1 MDNNMESLLEVY
13 LFETNGLLTHLD
25 EILLRCEQACDF
37 DSDSIDEIFR
47 IMHTIKGSSAM
58 MQFDSMATV
67 THKMED
73 LFYYVREHGISSEY
87 NEPLT
92 DLMFK
97 SSDFL
102 KTEVEKIE
110 NNEPLITNIGS
121 LEEEIN
127 SFLKKISGQAP
138 EEPEAAAQAQPSAP
152 AEQPAAEPAAAPAPV
167 APVPAAPVQ
176 VRQPAAG
183 GEEYPFPV
191 RVFFEE
197 ETEMVHLRA
206 MLLVH
211 AIAENGIAVRSVPEQ
226 LDSNPGAADVIGRD
240 GLLILF
246 QTKEEMESSLK
257 SIENFVYT
265 KNYTV
270 LSPLTQQKEQAKN
283 TKEEKTAAS
292 NEPAA
297 NNGNGNGNG
306 NHLAVKQN
314 LINVN
319 LSKLD
324 NLMDLVGEIVI
335 TESMVTSSH
344 SVQTNDSGVDNSYTK
359 ASRQL
364 RKLTDELQEIVMS
377 IRMVPIS
384 GVFQKMRRIVRDM
397 SKSLDKDAELVL
409 VGEDTEVD
417 KSIVDNIN
425 DPIMHVVRNA
435 MDHGLEDKQ
444 TRIANGKPAKGTITL
459 TAQNTGGEILISIED
474 DGQGIDR
481 DAVLAKAKRQG
492 MLKKSEKEYS
502 NREVYNFLLMPGF
515 STNEVVTEYSGR
527 GVGMDVVK
535 KNVEKVGGDVTISSE
550 PGKGTKVLFKIP
562 LTLAIVNGMKVSV
575 GDTMFIVP
583 TNNIKQ
589 LVKVTADQVLYDT
602 SGNEIITM
610 RNQYYPLIRLHSVF
624 GLEPR
629 AKTLEDSIVVQVEN
643 HEKVYCILADDLLG
657 EQQVVVKGLPAYL
670 NQFNIKDTGISGGAV
685 LGDGSISLI
694 LDVVNLYNNN

>member
-1 MDNNMESLLEVY
+1 MESLLEVF

-25 EILLRCEQACDF
+25 EILLRCEQASDF

-110 NNEPLITNIGS
+110 NNEPLITDIGS

-127 SFLKKISGQAP
+127 SFLKKISGKVP
-138 EEPEAAAQAQPSAP
+138 EDPGAAVQAQPAAP
-152 AEQPAAEPAAAPAPV
+152 AEQPAAEPVAASIPE
-167 APVPAAPVQ
+167 APVPAPAVPPVQ
-176 VRQPAAG
+176 AWQPAAD
-183 GEEYPFPV
+183 GEEYLYPV

-211 AIAENGIAVRSVPEQ
+211 AIAETGVPVRSVPEH
-226 LDSNPGAADVIGRD
+226 LDSDSTAADVIGRE
-240 GLLILF
+240 GLLVLF
-246 QTKEEMESSLK
+246 RTKEEMESSLK

-283 TKEEKTAAS
+283 IQEEKTAAS
-292 NEPAA
+292 SEPAA
-297 NNGNGNGNG
+297 NNGNG

-344 SVQTNDSGVDNSYTK
+344 SVQADDSGVDNSYTK

-397 SKSLDKDAELVL
+397 SKNLDKDAELVL

-425 DPIMHVVRNA
+425 DPIMHVVRNS

-474 DGQGIDR
+474 DGQGINR
-481 DAVLAKAKRQG
+481 EAVLAKAKRQG

-589 LVKVTADQVLYDT
+589 LVKVTSDQVLYDT

-629 AKTLEDSIVVQVEN
+629 AKTLEDSIVVQVES

>member
-1 MDNNMESLLEVY
+1 MESLLEVF

-25 EILLRCEQACDF
+25 EILLRCEQASDF

-110 NNEPLITNIGS
+110 NNEPLITDIGS

-127 SFLKKISGQAP
+127 SFLKKISGKVP
-138 EEPEAAAQAQPSAP
+138 EDPGAAVQAQPAAP
-152 AEQPAAEPAAAPAPV
+152 AEQPAAEPVAASIPE
-167 APVPAAPVQ
+167 APVPAPAVPPVQ
-176 VRQPAAG
+176 AWQPAAD
-183 GEEYPFPV
+183 GEEYLYPV

-211 AIAENGIAVRSVPEQ
+211 AIAETGVPVRSVPEH
-226 LDSNPGAADVIGRD
+226 LDSDSTAADVIGRE
-240 GLLILF
+240 GLLVLF
-246 QTKEEMESSLK
+246 RTKEEMESSLK

-283 TKEEKTAAS
+283 IKEEKTAAS
-292 NEPAA
+292 SEPAA
-297 NNGNGNGNG
+297 NNGNG

-344 SVQTNDSGVDNSYTK
+344 SVQADDSGVDNSYTK

-397 SKSLDKDAELVL
+397 SKNLDKDAELVL

-425 DPIMHVVRNA
+425 DPIMHVVRNS

-474 DGQGIDR
+474 DGQGINR
-481 DAVLAKAKRQG
+481 EAVLAKAKRQG

-589 LVKVTADQVLYDT
+589 LVKVTSDQVLYDT

-629 AKTLEDSIVVQVEN
+629 AKTLEDSIVVQVES

>member
-1 MDNNMESLLEVY
+1 MDNNMESLLEVF

-25 EILLRCEQACDF
+25 EILLRCEQASDF

-110 NNEPLITNIGS
+110 NNEPLITDIGS

-127 SFLKKISGQAP
+127 SFLKKISGKVP
-138 EEPEAAAQAQPSAP
+138 EDPGAAVQAQPAAP
-152 AEQPAAEPAAAPAPV
+152 AEQPAAEPVAASIPE
-167 APVPAAPVQ
+167 APVPAPAVPPVQ
-176 VRQPAAG
+176 AWQPAAD
-183 GEEYPFPV
+183 GEEYLYPV

-211 AIAENGIAVRSVPEQ
+211 AIAETGVPVRSVPEH
-226 LDSNPGAADVIGRD
+226 LDSDSTAADVIGRE
-240 GLLILF
+240 GLLVLF
-246 QTKEEMESSLK
+246 RTKEEMESSLK

-283 TKEEKTAAS
+283 IQEEKTAAS
-292 NEPAA
+292 SEPAA
-297 NNGNGNGNG
+297 NNGNG

-344 SVQTNDSGVDNSYTK
+344 SVQTDDSGVDNSYTK

-397 SKSLDKDAELVL
+397 SKNLDKDAELVL

-425 DPIMHVVRNA
+425 DPIMHVVRNS

-474 DGQGIDR
+474 DGQGINR
-481 DAVLAKAKRQG
+481 EAVLAKAKRQG

-589 LVKVTADQVLYDT
+589 LVKVTSDQVLYDT

-629 AKTLEDSIVVQVEN
+629 AKTLEDSIVVQVES

>member
-127 SFLKKISGQAP
+127 SFLKKISGEAP
-138 EEPEAAAQAQPSAP
+138 EEPEAAAQVQPSAP

-167 APVPAAPVQ
+167 APVPAPAAPVQ

-211 AIAENGIAVRSVPEQ
+211 AIAENGIVVRSVPEQ

-297 NNGNGNGNG
+297 NNGNGNG

-550 PGKGTKVLFKIP
+550 PGKGMKVLFKIP

-629 AKTLEDSIVVQVEN
+629 AKTLEDSIVVQVES

>member
-1 MDNNMESLLEVY
+1 MDNNMESMLEVY

-25 EILLRCEQACDF
+25 EILLRCEQVRSF
-37 DSDSIDEIFR
+37 DSESIDEIFR

-58 MQFDSMATV
+58 MQFNSIATI

-73 LFYYVREHGISSEY
+73 LFYYVRENGIKQEF
-87 NEPLT
+87 NDELA
-92 DLMFK
+92 DLMFR

-102 KTEVEKIE
+102 KSEVEKIE
-110 NNEPLITNIGS
+110 SNEPLITDIGS
-121 LEEEIN
+121 FEQEIN
-127 SFLKKISGQAP
+127 RFLKKISGEIV
-138 EEPEAAAQAQPSAP
+138 EEPKEESVSQTDFSAAAA
-152 AEQPAAEPAAAPAPV
+152 V
-167 APVPAAPVQ
+167 APAAPLLQ
-176 VRQPAAG
+176 EA
-183 GEEYPFPV
+183 EEFAYPV
-191 RVFFEE
+191 RVVFEE

-211 AIAENGIAVRSVPEQ
+211 AVTENGVTVHHLPEH
-226 LDSNPGAADVIGRD
+226 LDSDPQSADVILKD
-240 GLLILF
+240 GLILYF
-246 QTKEEMESSLK
+246 RSKEEMDASLK
-257 SIENFVYT
+257 TIENFVYT

-270 LSPLTQQKEQAKN
+270 LSPLTSQKVQAQTNKQ
-283 TKEEKTAAS
+283 EEKAAHPT
-292 NEPAA
+292 EQT
-297 NNGNGNGNG
+297 NGSYQ
-306 NHLAVKQN
+306 AVKQN

-335 TESMVTSSH
+335 TESMVTANH
-344 SVQTNDSGVDNSYTK
+344 TVQAGETGVDNNYTK

-397 SKSLDKDAELVL
+397 SKSLDKDVELVL

-417 KSIVDNIN
+417 KSIVDSIN

-435 MDHGLEDKQ
+435 MDHGIEEKAARAA
-444 TRIANGKPAKGTITL
+444 TSKSPKGTITL

-474 DGQGIDR
+474 DGGGIDR
-481 DAVLAKAKRQG
+481 EAVLAKAKRQN
-492 MLKKSEKEYS
+492 MLKKPEKEYS
-502 NREVYNFLLMPGF
+502 DREVYNFLLMPGF

-535 KNVEKVGGDVTISSE
+535 KNVEKIGGDVTLSSQ
-550 PGKGTKVLFKIP
+550 PGYGTKVLFKIP

-575 GDTMFIVP
+575 GDTVFIIP

-589 LVKVTADQVLYDT
+589 MVKVTQDQVLHDT
-602 SGNEIITM
+602 SGNEILSM

-629 AKTLEDSIVVQVEN
+629 VNTLEESIVVQVEN
-643 HEKVYCILADDLLG
+643 HEKVYCVVADDLLG
-657 EQQVVVKGLPAYL
+657 EQQVVVKALPAYL
-670 NQFNIKDTGISGGAV
+670 NQFDLKESGISGGAV

-694 LDVVNLYNNN
+694 LDIVNLYNNN

>member
-1 MDNNMESLLEVY
+1 MDNNMESMLEVY

-25 EILLRCEQACDF
+25 EILLRCEQAGTF

-58 MQFDSMATV
+58 MEFNSMATV

-73 LFYYVREHGISSEY
+73 LFYFVREHGINPAY

-110 NNEPLITNIGS
+110 NNEPLITDIGS
-121 LEEEIN
+121 LEQEIN
-127 SFLKKISGQAP
+127 SFLKKISGQGADEPQQAAP
-138 EEPEAAAQAQPSAP
+138 EQQQESPASAT
-152 AEQPAAEPAAAPAPV
+152 EQPATEAVKVQAEFP
-167 APVPAAPVQ
+167 
-176 VRQPAAG
+176 
-183 GEEYPFPV
+183 YPV

-211 AIAENGIAVRSVPEQ
+211 AITETGVAVYNVPEH
-226 LDSNPGAADVIGRD
+226 LDTDSTAADVIGRD
-240 GLLILF
+240 GLLISF
-246 QTKEEMESSLK
+246 RTKEEMESSLK
-257 SIENFVYT
+257 IIENFVYT

-270 LSPLTQQKEQAKN
+270 LSAQAQQETQVKS
-283 TKEEKTAAS
+283 EKVEKPSGAADV
-292 NEPAA
+292 PAVT
-297 NNGNGNGNG
+297 NNNVNGNG

-335 TESMVTSSH
+335 TESMVTANH
-344 SVQTNDSGVDNSYTK
+344 NVQASDGAVDNNYTK

-397 SKSLDKDAELVL
+397 SKNLEKEAELVL

-417 KSIVDNIN
+417 KSIVDSIN
-425 DPIMHVVRNA
+425 DPIMHVVRNS

-444 TRIANGKPAKGTITL
+444 TRLANGKPEKGTVTL

-481 DAVLAKAKRQG
+481 EAVLAKAKRQG
-492 MLKKSEKEYS
+492 MLKKPEKEYS

-535 KNVEKVGGDVTISSE
+535 KNVEKIGGDVSISSE

-575 GDTMFIVP
+575 GDTMFIIP

-589 LVKVTADQVLYDT
+589 LVKVTDDQVLYDT

-624 GLEPR
+624 GLQPK
-629 AKTLEDSIVVQVEN
+629 AQTLEDSIVVQVES
-643 HEKVYCILADDLLG
+643 HEKVYCVLADDLLG
-657 EQQVVVKGLPAYL
+657 EQQVVVKGLPGYL
-670 NQFNIKDTGISGGAV
+670 NQFNIKETGISGGAV

-694 LDVVNLYNNN
+694 LDVVNLYNDN

>member
-297 NNGNGNGNG
+297 NNGNGNGN
-306 NHLAVKQN
+306 HLAVKQN

-589 LVKVTADQVLYDT
+589 LVKVTADQVL
-602 SGNEIITM
+602 
-610 RNQYYPLIRLHSVF
+610 
-624 GLEPR
+624 
-629 AKTLEDSIVVQVEN
+629 
-643 HEKVYCILADDLLG
+643 
-657 EQQVVVKGLPAYL
+657 
-670 NQFNIKDTGISGGAV
+670 
-685 LGDGSISLI
+685 
-694 LDVVNLYNNN
+694 

>member
-1 MDNNMESLLEVY
+1 MESLLEVY

-127 SFLKKISGQAP
+127 SFLKKISGEAP
-138 EEPEAAAQAQPSAP
+138 EEPEAAAQVQPSAP
-152 AEQPAAEPAAAPAPV
+152 TEQPAAEPAAAPAPV
-167 APVPAAPVQ
+167 ASVPAPAAPVQ

-297 NNGNGNGNG
+297 NNGNG

>member
-25 EILLRCEQACDF
+25 EILLRCEQAGDF
-37 DSDSIDEIFR
+37 DSESIDEIFR

-73 LFYYVREHGISSEY
+73 LFYYVREHGISSKY

-110 NNEPLITNIGS
+110 NNEPLITDIGS

-127 SFLKKISGQAP
+127 SFLKKISGQVP
-138 EEPEAAAQAQPSAP
+138 EETEAEAEPQPSVP
-152 AEQPAAEPAAAPAPV
+152 TEQPVVEPAATV
-167 APVPAAPVQ
+167 TPVPEASTALPVQ
-176 VRQPAAG
+176 MKKPAEEG
-183 GEEYPFPV
+183 GDFSYPV

-211 AIAENGIAVRSVPEQ
+211 AIAENGIVVRNVPER
-226 LDSNPGAADVIGRD
+226 LESEASAAEIIGKE
-240 GLLILF
+240 GLLLLF
-246 QTKEEMESSLK
+246 QTKEDMEGSLK
-257 SIENFVYT
+257 TIENFVYT

-270 LSPLTQQKEQAKN
+270 LSSLTQQKEQAKSI
-283 TKEEKTAAS
+283 KEEKTVVSAESVAS
-292 NEPAA
+292 
-297 NNGNGNGNG
+297 NGNG
-306 NHLAVKQN
+306 NHQAVKQN

-335 TESMVTSSH
+335 TESMVTASH
-344 SVQTNDSGVDNSYTK
+344 SVQQTSESGVDNSYTK

-397 SKSLDKDAELVL
+397 SKSLEKDAELVL
-409 VGEDTEVD
+409 IGEDTEVD
-417 KSIVDNIN
+417 KSIVDSIN

-444 TRIANGKPAKGTITL
+444 TRLANGKPAKGIITL
-459 TAQNTGGEILISIED
+459 SAQNTGGEILITIED

-481 DAVLAKAKRQG
+481 EAVLAKAKRQG
-492 MLKKSEKEYS
+492 MLKKNEKEYS

-515 STNEVVTEYSGR
+515 STNEVVTEFSGR

-575 GDTMFIVP
+575 GDTMFIIP

-624 GLEPR
+624 GLEPK

-643 HEKVYCILADDLLG
+643 HEKIYCVLADDLLG

-670 NQFNIKDTGISGGAV
+670 NQFNIKDSGISGGAV

>member
-1 MDNNMESLLEVY
+1 MDNNMESLLEVF

-25 EILLRCEQACDF
+25 EILLRCEQASDF

-110 NNEPLITNIGS
+110 NNEPLITDIGS

-127 SFLKKISGQAP
+127 SFLKKISGKVP
-138 EEPEAAAQAQPSAP
+138 EDPGAAVQAQPAAP
-152 AEQPAAEPAAAPAPV
+152 AEQPAAEPVAASIPE
-167 APVPAAPVQ
+167 APVPAPAVPPVQ
-176 VRQPAAG
+176 AWQPAAD
-183 GEEYPFPV
+183 GEEYLYPV

-211 AIAENGIAVRSVPEQ
+211 AIAETGVPVRSVPEH
-226 LDSNPGAADVIGRD
+226 LDSDSTAADVIGRE
-240 GLLILF
+240 GLLVLF
-246 QTKEEMESSLK
+246 RTKEEMESSLK

-283 TKEEKTAAS
+283 IQEEKTAAS
-292 NEPAA
+292 SEPAA
-297 NNGNGNGNG
+297 NNGNG

-344 SVQTNDSGVDNSYTK
+344 SVQADDSGVDNSYTK

-397 SKSLDKDAELVL
+397 SKNLDKDAELVL

-425 DPIMHVVRNA
+425 DPIMHVVRNS

-474 DGQGIDR
+474 DGQGINR
-481 DAVLAKAKRQG
+481 EAVLAKAKRQG
-492 MLKKSEKEYS
+492 MLKKSEKEYA

-589 LVKVTADQVLYDT
+589 LVKVTSDQVLYDT

-629 AKTLEDSIVVQVEN
+629 AKTLEDSIVVQVES

>member
-25 EILLRCEQACDF
+25 EILLRCEQVCDF

-127 SFLKKISGQAP
+127 SFLKKISGEAP
-138 EEPEAAAQAQPSAP
+138 EEPKAAAQVQPSAP

-167 APVPAAPVQ
+167 APVPAPAAPML
-176 VRQPAAG
+176 VRQPAAS

-246 QTKEEMESSLK
+246 HTKEEMESSLK

-297 NNGNGNGNG
+297 NNGNG

>member
-1 MDNNMESLLEVY
+1 MDNNMESMLEVY

-25 EILLRCEQACDF
+25 EILLRCEQASSF

-58 MQFDSMATV
+58 MQFNSIATI

-73 LFYYVREHGISSEY
+73 LFYYVRENGIAQEF
-87 NEPLT
+87 NEPLA

-102 KTEVEKIE
+102 KSEVEKVE
-110 NNEPLITNIGS
+110 NNEPLITDIGS
-121 LEEEIN
+121 FEEEIN
-127 SFLKKISGQAP
+127 RFLKKISGEAV
-138 EEPEAAAQAQPSAP
+138 EEPQEQPKPEAAAQTPVAVAEAPSAGSD
-152 AEQPAAEPAAAPAPV
+152 AAPA
-167 APVPAAPVQ
+167 AKLPAAMPQGGGSPEDYPYPVK
-176 VRQPAAG
+176 
-183 GEEYPFPV
+183 
-191 RVFFEE
+191 VFFEE

-206 MLLVH
+206 MLLIH
-211 AIAENGIAVRSVPEQ
+211 AITENGVAVHHSPDH
-226 LDSNPGAADVIGRD
+226 LDTNPQNADIISRD
-240 GLLILF
+240 GLLISF
-246 QTKEEMESSLK
+246 RTSQEMESSLK
-257 SIENFVYT
+257 MIENFVYT

-270 LSPLTQQKEQAKN
+270 LTPQTQQKQQIQN
-283 TKEEKTAAS
+283 VPEEKQVVTNETS
-292 NEPAA
+292 N
-297 NNGNGNGNG
+297 NN
-306 NHLAVKQN
+306 HQAIKQN

-335 TESMVTSSH
+335 TESMVTASH
-344 SVQTNDSGVDNSYTK
+344 AGQSGETGVDNNYTK

-377 IRMVPIS
+377 IRMVPIA

-397 SKSLDKDAELVL
+397 NKNLGKDVDLVL

-435 MDHGLEDKQ
+435 MDHGIEDTK
-444 TRIANGKPAKGTITL
+444 TRVENGKSAKGTVTL
-459 TAQNTGGEILISIED
+459 SAQNTGGEILITIED

-481 DAVLAKAKRQG
+481 NAVLAKAKRQG

-502 NREVYNFLLMPGF
+502 NRDVYNFLLMPGF

-535 KNVEKVGGDVTISSE
+535 KNVEKIGGDVTLSSE

-575 GDTMFIVP
+575 GETMFIIP

-589 LVKVTADQVLYDT
+589 LVKITSDQVLHDT
-602 SGNEIITM
+602 NGNEIISM
-610 RNQYYPLIRLHSVF
+610 RNQYFPLVRLHSVF
-624 GLEPR
+624 GLEPQ

-643 HEKVYCILADDLLG
+643 HETVYCILADDLLG
-657 EQQVVVKGLPAYL
+657 EQQVVVKSLPAYL
-670 NQFNIKDTGISGGAV
+670 NQFDIKECGISGGAV

-694 LDVVNLYNNN
+694 LDIVNLYNNN

>member
-25 EILLRCEQACDF
+25 EILLRCEQAGDF
-37 DSDSIDEIFR
+37 DSESIDEIFR

-73 LFYYVREHGISSEY
+73 LFYYVREHGISSKY

-110 NNEPLITNIGS
+110 NNEPLITDIGS

-138 EEPEAAAQAQPSAP
+138 EEPKADAEAKPSIP
-152 AEQPAAEPAAAPAPV
+152 VEQTAVEPAVAAT
-167 APVPAAPVQ
+167 PVPQAPIAAAPVQ
-176 VRQPAAG
+176 TKQPAVENN
-183 GEEYPFPV
+183 GEFQFPV

-211 AIAENGIAVRSVPEQ
+211 AIAENGIAVRNVPER
-226 LDSNPGAADVIGRD
+226 LESEASAAEIIGKE
-240 GLLILF
+240 GLLLLF
-246 QTKEEMESSLK
+246 QTKEDMEGSLK
-257 SIENFVYT
+257 TIENFVYT

-270 LSPLTQQKEQAKN
+270 LSSLTQQKEQAKSI
-283 TKEEKTAAS
+283 KEEKTVAS
-292 NEPAA
+292 TETVAS
-297 NNGNGNGNG
+297 NGNG
-306 NHLAVKQN
+306 NHQAVKQN

-335 TESMVTSSH
+335 TESMVTASH
-344 SVQTNDSGVDNSYTK
+344 SVQQTSESGVDNSYTK

-409 VGEDTEVD
+409 VGEETEVD
-417 KSIVDNIN
+417 KSIVDSIN

-444 TRIANGKPAKGTITL
+444 TRLANGKPAKGTITL
-459 TAQNTGGEILISIED
+459 SAQNTGGEILITIED

-481 DAVLAKAKRQG
+481 EAVLAKAKRQG
-492 MLKKSEKEYS
+492 MLKKNEKEYS

-515 STNEVVTEYSGR
+515 STNEVVTEFSGR

-535 KNVEKVGGDVTISSE
+535 KNVEKVGGDVTIYSE

-575 GDTMFIVP
+575 GDTMFIIP

-624 GLEPR
+624 GLEPK

-643 HEKVYCILADDLLG
+643 HEKIYCVLADDLLG

-670 NQFNIKDTGISGGAV
+670 NQFNIKDSGISGGAV